1 MSDHLDRKSIF
12 CILFCLVLWIQIVCA
27 EDVDSAQKINEV
39 VCIFIYTL
47 EATVGAI
54 SSIVIIF
61 MGVKYLNSGDDSDA
75 RYMARIGII
84 SAFVGIVIVVLAV
97 PVVNLVASGLLGT
110 VDCGYFPSISGGGG
124 TAAVGPI
131 TPNTGGGS
139 ESKEPY
145 VDIAAIGFSLTK
157 SVVDI
162 QKPDNTEFP
171 LFIQLS
177 NIGTKSSIG
186 FTNTVSM
193 SVGLGLDDDMVLCN
207 VPVLS
212 LPPDGKT
219 RIYPCKGAD
228 ITKVKDLL
236 SRGKTVT
243 LTLKADPNND
253 LQEDESKRNN
263 NVVSMDISS
272 ITPADK
278 IDETQLGPTGG
289 LIVNN
294 IGGRTT

>member
-1 MSDHLDRKSIF
+1 MRTNFSCRIAV
-12 CILFCLVLWIQIVCA
+12 IVLFCLVLCVQAVLA
-27 EDVDSAQKINEV
+27 ADVDSARKINDSI
-39 VCIFIYTL
+39 CIFIYL
-47 EATVGAI
+47 VEFCVGAI
-54 SSIVIIF
+54 AAIVIIF
-61 MGVKYLNSGDDSDA
+61 MGLKYLSSGDDSDA
-75 RYMARIGII
+75 RYMARVGII
-84 SAFVGIVIVVLAV
+84 GAFMGILIVVLAV
-97 PVVNLVASGLLGT
+97 PFVNIVASGLIGT
-110 VDCGYFPSISGGGG
+110 VECGFFPSISGGNPAGN
-124 TAAVGPI
+124 VLV
-131 TPNTGGGS
+131 TPDTGGGS
-139 ESKEPY
+139 ELKESY

-157 SVVDI
+157 SVADI
-162 QKPDNTEFP
+162 KKPDNTEFP

-177 NIGTKSSIG
+177 NVGTKSSVG
-186 FTNTVSM
+186 FTSTVSM

-219 RIYPCKGAD
+219 RVYPCNGAD

-253 LQEDESKRNN
+253 LKEDESKRNN

-272 ITPADK
+272 ITPTDK